1 MRTRDWSWVARGIS
15 KERQKALYKEAANPD
30 NRDILI
36 MAAQAVNEQL
46 SPYIIESLSG
56 FNETSGQSKIGYRTL
71 YSKNDDMI
79 CERNDFYGYRKRTL
93 VVIDKLLRLRST
105 L

>member
-1 MRTRDWSWVARGIS
+1 MRTRDWSWAARGVN
-15 KERQKALYKEAANPD
+15 KERQKALYIEAANPG
-30 NRDILI
+30 NRDVLI

-46 SPYIIESLSG
+46 SPYIIETLAG
-56 FNETSGQSKIGYRTL
+56 FDETTGHSKTGYYAL
-71 YSKNDDMI
+71 YSKNDDMV
-79 CERNDFYGYRKRTL
+79 CERDDFYGYRKRTL